1 MTEPVWITPEDCR
14 SFHDKLL
21 ARFGGAGGVRDEGL
35 LASALARPRHLF
47 AHGTPTLFDLAALYA
62 HGIVRTHPFID
73 GNTRSGFLAAAMFL
87 EVNGVRFGA
96 SEEDAV
102 MQMLALANSAITVED
117 FAMWLTKACSDQAT
131 G

>member
-1 MTEPVWITPEDCR
+1 M
-14 SFHDKLL
+14 
-21 ARFGGAGGVRDEGL
+21 

-62 HGIVRTHPFID
+62 HGIVRNHPFID
-73 GNTRSGFLAAAMFL
+73 GNKRSGFLAAAMFL